1 MVKKIVPRETNTK
14 QNVNIIYSLTGDLD
28 IGVIK
33 EEF

>member
-1 MVKKIVPRETNTK
+1 MVKKIGPRETNAEK
-14 QNVNIIYSLTGDLD
+14 NVNIISSFTGDLD